1 MKSKLLVLFTALLF
15 SGLFSACAEEEINP
29 NDALNG
35 HVAADGVTK
44 DDTNF

>member
-1 MKSKLLVLFTALLF
+1 MKSKLLTLFTALLL

-29 NDALNG
+29 NDSLNYETVG
-35 HVAADGVTK
+35 DGVTM